1 MSSARSVEQWK
12 NFIEGC
18 LDFRPA
24 DGVFR
29 IARDIFTEPDLFDL
43 EMELIFEKNWIYA
56 CHESEI
62 ANKHDF
68 MTMRAGRQ
76 PMIITRDGEGQ
87 LNALIN
93 ACQHRGTTLTR
104 VGKGNQSTFTCPF
117 HAWCYKSDGRL
128 VKVKAPGEYP
138 EGFDKATRGLKKA
151 RIESYKG
158 FVFISL
164 DVDGQDSLQEFLGD
178 AKVFFDMMVAQSP
191 TGELEVLP
199 GKSAYTYD
207 GNWKLQNENGLDG
220 YHVSTVHYNYVATVQ
235 HRQQVNSEKGLTS
248 ADTLDYSK
256 LGAGDKETDDGWF
269 AFHNGHSVLFS
280 DMPNPSVR
288 PGYATIGRAEETIE
302 MTKITSTF
310 ASMQTSGVKAVH
322 VALLGTL
329 VACFTTNVAANLPTV
344 NLGATSFLD
353 GAPPSGPGLYFT
365 QYLQRYSSHRLL
377 DQAGNRVPLPRT
389 DLRLDVSITQFVYLT
404 NQDILG
410 GKLAFDFLL
419 PWVVDKRID
428 DGLNN
433 AVLNADRGVGDLT
446 FGPAIQWAPVMGP
459 RGPRYAHRVEF
470 QFLLPTGSYDR
481 LKAINPGSNFWSF
494 NPYWAGTVW
503 MNPNWTTSWRLHYLW
518 NGKNT
523 DPGPSYGPGAT
534 SVQAG

>member
-1 MSSARSVEQWK
+1 MSSAKSVEQWK
-12 NFIEGC
+12 SFIEGC

-24 DGVFR
+24 EGIFR
-29 IARDIFTEPDLFDL
+29 ISRDMFTEPDLFDL

-62 ANKHDF
+62 SNKHDF

-158 FVFISL
+158 FVFVSL
-164 DVDGQDSLQEFLGD
+164 NVEGTDSLQDFLGD

-235 HRQQVNSEKGLTS
+235 HRQQVNSEKGLAG

-269 AFHNGHSVLFS
+269 AFYNGHSVLFS
-280 DMPNPSVR
+280 DMPNPAVR
-288 PGYATIGRAEETIE
+288 PGYSTIMPRLLEEYGQGKAEWMMHRLRNLNIYP
-302 MTKITSTF
+302 
-310 ASMQTSGVKAVH
+310 SM
-322 VALLGTL
+322 
-329 VACFTTNVAANLPTV
+329 F
-344 NLGATSFLD
+344 FLD
-353 GAPPSGPGLYFT
+353 QISSQLRIIRPIAWNKTEINSFCLGVVGESDADRENRIRQFEDFFNVSGMGTPDDLVEFREA
-365 QYLQRYSSHRLL
+365 QRGFQARLE
-377 DQAGNRVPLPRT
+377 RW
-389 DLRLDVSITQFVYLT
+389 S
-404 NQDILG
+404 DIS
-410 GKLAFDFLL
+410 
-419 PWVVDKRID
+419 
-428 DGLNN
+428 
-433 AVLNADRGVGDLT
+433 RGVGK
-446 FGPAIQWAPVMGP
+446 W
-459 RGPRYAHRVEF
+459 VE
-470 QFLLPTGSYDR
+470 
-481 LKAINPGSNFWSF
+481 
-494 NPYWAGTVW
+494 
-503 MNPNWTTSWRLHYLW
+503 
-518 NGKNT
+518 
-523 DPGPSYGPGAT
+523 GAT
-534 SVQAG
+534 PNSETIGISPELTGTEFTHEGLYVNQHGNWQRFMLEGLARKAAEEQPLKLREV

>member
-1 MSSARSVEQWK
+1 MSSAKSVEQWK
-12 NFIEGC
+12 GFIEGC

-24 DGVFR
+24 EGIFR
-29 IARDIFTEPDLFDL
+29 IARDMFTEPDLFDL
-43 EMELIFEKNWIYA
+43 EMELIFEENWIYA

-68 MTMRAGRQ
+68 ITMRAGRQ
-76 PMIITRDGEGQ
+76 PMIITRDGDGQ

-138 EGFDKATRGLKKA
+138 ESFDKATRGLKKA

-158 FVFISL
+158 FVFVSL
-164 DVDGQDSLQEFLGD
+164 NVEGTDSLQDFLGD

-235 HRQQVNSEKGLTS
+235 HRQQVNTEKGLAE

-280 DMPNPSVR
+280 DMPNPAVR
-288 PGYATIGRAEETIE
+288 PGYNTIMPRLLEEYGQGKAEWMMHRLRNLNIYP
-302 MTKITSTF
+302 
-310 ASMQTSGVKAVH
+310 SM
-322 VALLGTL
+322 
-329 VACFTTNVAANLPTV
+329 F
-344 NLGATSFLD
+344 FLD
-353 GAPPSGPGLYFT
+353 QISSQLRIIRPIAWNKTEINSFCLGVVGESDADRENRIRQFEDFFNVSGMGTPDDLVEFREA
-365 QYLQRYSSHRLL
+365 QRGFQARLE
-377 DQAGNRVPLPRT
+377 RW
-389 DLRLDVSITQFVYLT
+389 S
-404 NQDILG
+404 DIS
-410 GKLAFDFLL
+410 
-419 PWVVDKRID
+419 
-428 DGLNN
+428 
-433 AVLNADRGVGDLT
+433 RGVGK
-446 FGPAIQWAPVMGP
+446 W
-459 RGPRYAHRVEF
+459 VE
-470 QFLLPTGSYDR
+470 
-481 LKAINPGSNFWSF
+481 
-494 NPYWAGTVW
+494 
-503 MNPNWTTSWRLHYLW
+503 
-518 NGKNT
+518 
-523 DPGPSYGPGAT
+523 GAT
-534 SVQAG
+534 PNSEAIGISPALTGTEFTHEGLYVNQHGNWQRFMLEGLARKAAEEQPLKLREV